1 MAQKPSDEDLMV
13 AKLAAMEIVMLT
25 LIRPM
30 AGNQRFWADVDAI
43 AQAFQSGNQ
52 DVLVAFPQRWEA
64 TQSFLQEWR
73 RAWNQAG

>member
-30 AGNQRFWADVDAI
+30 AGNPKFWADIDAI
-43 AQAFQSGNQ
+43 AQAFQRGNQ
-52 DVLVAFPQRWEA
+52 DVVDAFPQRWEA
-64 TQSFLQEWR
+64 TRGFLQEWR
-73 RAWNQAG
+73 GVWNQGG